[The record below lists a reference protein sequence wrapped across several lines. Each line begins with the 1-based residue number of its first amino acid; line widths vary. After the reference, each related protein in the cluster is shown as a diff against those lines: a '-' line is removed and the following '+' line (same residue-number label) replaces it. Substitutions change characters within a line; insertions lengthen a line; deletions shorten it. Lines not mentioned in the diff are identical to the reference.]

1 MTNTR
6 FKSGWKDFKTALK
19 QKWHHFTDDDL
30 LEAEGGYEKFQD
42 VVQKRYHD
50 RKELVINWAHDWYSK
65 REREEIMRKK
75 ATESP
80 NQA

>member
-1 MTNTR
+1 MNNAQ
-6 FKSGWKDFKTALK
+6 FKNGWKEFKAALRK
-19 QKWHHFTDDDL
+19 KWGHFTDADL
-30 LEAEGGYEKFQD
+30 LETEGDYEKFQN
-42 VVQKRYHD
+42 VVQKRYDD

-65 REREEIMRKK
+65 RERQEIIRKK